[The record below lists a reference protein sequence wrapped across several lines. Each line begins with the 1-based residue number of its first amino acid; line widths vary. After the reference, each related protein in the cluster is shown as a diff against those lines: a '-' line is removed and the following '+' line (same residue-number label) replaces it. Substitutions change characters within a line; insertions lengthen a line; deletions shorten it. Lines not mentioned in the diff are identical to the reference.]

1 MKRVDLGWNKL
12 EDDMTALLSTC
23 LHNIE
28 ELFVSCCQLTARGIE
43 NISVAISKRT
53 VPVNPTSMI

>member
-12 EDDMTALLSTC
+12 DDDMTALLSTC

-28 ELFVSCCQLTARGIE
+28 ALYVRKCQLTTRGIE
-43 NISVAISKRT
+43 NIVDAIRKRT
-53 VPVNPTSMI
+53 VPVNPM